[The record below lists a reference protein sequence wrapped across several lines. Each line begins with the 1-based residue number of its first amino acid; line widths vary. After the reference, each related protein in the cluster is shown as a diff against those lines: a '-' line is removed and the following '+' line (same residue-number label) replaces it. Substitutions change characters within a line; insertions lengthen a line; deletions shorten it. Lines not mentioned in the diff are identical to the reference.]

1 MATVDSGTET
11 LFSDE
16 SPCELVGSPSACLGE
31 DAETQVPDLQSET
44 LGPPNIQ
51 PYSGV
56 LEKGKEVIRPIAFKP
71 AVLTPAPR
79 FGLSGERYGSTP
91 ILTRPGSNDLRQM
104 PGNVHYSLDR
114 KLRSLCPSV
123 SSSPPMQMS
132 SLTSLPHKLMNYDS
146 LESVRKSPV
155 SVVDGSLMNKSSY
168 RLSGAGGGSLLDLTP
183 SPSDSGVSE
192 LEAALRDRD
201 SELAYLRQTMEHN
214 EQVIFRVYQEKE
226 RVWEREL
233 RRLKNVHENRLRT
246 NAQKTLKLEQLL
258 MTQTYQ
264 LQQDKKRLY
273 AEAQRANCANCQ
285 TERLKQEVCVLRGR
299 LEETEWGLCQKTG
312 EISLLKSQLKDFQ
325 SEQTA
330 KGHELLQLKNE
341 YRETRD
347 LLDMCEN
354 DITNYKRQCNEKDEE
369 IASLKKQIVN
379 LSVQATDSAE
389 NKTISNK
396 QDIDHEEIERLK
408 VEIRE
413 LRQELSEVSM
423 SEYEGLESGRIQRTK
438 KVTDKKEND
447 NQKDEEFR
455 RQIES
460 LKTELVDKKK
470 EFEKERLIEEFRRQ
484 IESLKTELVDKKKE
498 FEKERLIWAQEK
510 EKVLRYQRQ
519 LQMNYVQMYRRTRA
533 LEDEVESLTIELEL
547 DKTGHKKKLSDS
559 DLTQTIEL

>member
-1 MATVDSGTET
+1 M
-11 LFSDE
+11 
-16 SPCELVGSPSACLGE
+16 C
-31 DAETQVPDLQSET
+31 
-44 LGPPNIQ
+44 
-51 PYSGV
+51 
-56 LEKGKEVIRPIAFKP
+56 
-71 AVLTPAPR
+71 
-79 FGLSGERYGSTP
+79 
-91 ILTRPGSNDLRQM
+91 
-104 PGNVHYSLDR
+104 
-114 KLRSLCPSV
+114 
-123 SSSPPMQMS
+123 
-132 SLTSLPHKLMNYDS
+132 NY
-146 LESVRKSPV
+146 
-155 SVVDGSLMNKSSY
+155 
-168 RLSGAGGGSLLDLTP
+168 
-183 SPSDSGVSE
+183 
-192 LEAALRDRD
+192 
-201 SELAYLRQTMEHN
+201 
-214 EQVIFRVYQEKE
+214 F
-226 RVWEREL
+226 
-233 RRLKNVHENRLRT
+233 
-246 NAQKTLKLEQLL
+246 
-258 MTQTYQ
+258 
-264 LQQDKKRLY
+264 
-273 AEAQRANCANCQ
+273 
-285 TERLKQEVCVLRGR
+285 
-299 LEETEWGLCQKTG
+299 
-312 EISLLKSQLKDFQ
+312 FQ

-470 EFEKERLIEEFRRQ
+470 EFEKERLI
-484 IESLKTELVDKKKE
+484 
-498 FEKERLIWAQEK
+498 WAQEK